1 MGKTEQEMSL
11 EEIVKQFREQGPGA
25 VVFTNGCFDL
35 LHVGHVHVIREAA
48 RLGDLLIVAFN
59 DDESLKRLK
68 GPNRPIVPYWARKR
82 MLHGIKGVDLVVS
95 FTDNT
100 PERLLEE
107 LRPDFLVKGA
117 VDDES
122 ERPDGVV
129 GAEFVE
135 SYGGEVRLVHK
146 LAGFSTTEF
155 YDKLRREF

>member
-1 MGKTEQEMSL
+1 MGETAQEMRP

-35 LHVGHVHVIREAA
+35 LHMGHVHVLTEAA

-59 DDESLKRLK
+59 GDASLRRLK
-68 GPNRPIVPYWARKR
+68 GKNRPLVPYWARKR
-82 MLHGIKGVDLVVS
+82 MLESIKGVDLVIS
-95 FTDNT
+95 FNEDT
-100 PERLLEE
+100 PETLLER

-117 VDDES
+117 VEEG
-122 ERPDGVV
+122 ERPNGIP

-146 LAGFSTTEF
+146 LDSFSTTAL
-155 YDKLRREF
+155 YDKLRDEL